1 MISPPSFKRSGGIFD
16 LDDKLRQIE
25 ALNEQMAEPTFWDN
39 QDKARQTVDKLKVLK
54 NVYEPW
60 KKAEEDTRD
69 TLELIDMVDENQP
82 DSFQDLKQEI
92 ERLDKEVAAV
102 EFQRLLSDPRD
113 ARNAIVN
120 INAGA
125 GGTEACDWTSML
137 LRQYLRWCER
147 RGFTVEMLDYNDGD
161 EAGVKGATFTV
172 SGPYAFGYLKSESG
186 VHRLVRI
193 SPFDSNKR
201 RHTSFSSVDVI
212 AQVEDDV
219 AIEINEKDLKI
230 DTYRA
235 GGKGGQN
242 VNKIESA
249 VRLTH
254 IPTGIVVQCQN
265 QRSQIQNKASA
276 LQVLKSRIYEFE
288 RRKKEAAHLAEYG
301 EKKKIEWG
309 SQIRSYVL
317 HPYSMVKDLRT
328 FEQTSDTQGFLDG
341 KIDAFIEAYLKWL
354 ASGCPDRS
362 EVLGAKQDDL
372 E

>member
-1 MISPPSFKRSGGIFD
+1 MADPS
-16 LDDKLRQIE
+16 
-25 ALNEQMAEPTFWDN
+25 FWDN
-39 QDKARQTVDKLKVLK
+39 QDKARQTVDKLKILK

-60 KKAEEDTRD
+60 KKAADDTSD
-69 TLELIDMVDENQP
+69 TLELIEMVDENQP
-82 DSFQDLKQEI
+82 ESFRDIKKEVD
-92 ERLDKEVAAV
+92 RLTKEVAAV

-125 GGTEACDWTSML
+125 GGTEACDWTGML
-137 LRQYLRWCER
+137 LRLYLRWCER
-147 RGFTVEMLDYNDGD
+147 RGFTVEMLDLNDGE
-161 EAGVKGATFTV
+161 EAGVKGVTFTV

-219 AIEINEKDLKI
+219 AVEISDKDLKI

-276 LQVLKSRIYEFE
+276 LQVLKSRIFEFE
-288 RRKKEAAHLAEYG
+288 RRKKEAAHLVEYG

-317 HPYSMVKDLRT
+317 QPYSMVKDLRT
-328 FEQTSDTQGFLDG
+328 FEETSNTQAVLDG
-341 KIDAFIEAYLKWL
+341 EIDHFMEAYLKWL
-354 ASGCPDRS
+354 AAGSPERS
-362 EVLGAKQDDL
+362 EVLGNRSDEID
-372 E
+372 

>member
-1 MISPPSFKRSGGIFD
+1 MADPSFW
-16 LDDKLRQIE
+16 DDQ
-25 ALNEQMAEPTFWDN
+25 EQAKKIVE
-39 QDKARQTVDKLKVLK
+39 KLKLLK
-54 NVYEPW
+54 STYEPW
-60 KKAEEDTRD
+60 KKADQDVRD
-69 TLELIDMVDENQP
+69 LLELIEMVDENQP
-82 DSFQDLKQEI
+82 ESFNEI
-92 ERLDKEVAAV
+92 RTDVERVSKEVAAV

-113 ARNAIVN
+113 SNNAIVS

-147 RGFTVEMLDYNDGD
+147 KGFTTEMIDYNAGE
-161 EAGVKGATFTV
+161 EAGVKSVTFTV
-172 SGPYAFGYLKSESG
+172 TGPYAFGYLKSESG

-201 RHTSFSSVDVI
+201 RHTSFSSLDVI
-212 AQVEDDV
+212 AQVDDTIDV
-219 AIEINEKDLKI
+219 QINPDDLRV

-242 VNKIESA
+242 VNKTESA
-249 VRLTH
+249 VRITH

-265 QRSQIQNKASA
+265 QRSQIQNRASA
-276 LQVLKSRIYEFE
+276 LQVLKSRIYDLE
-288 RRKKEAAHLAEYG
+288 RRKKEEAHLAEYG

-328 FEQTSDTQGFLDG
+328 FAETSNTQAFLDG
-341 KIDAFIEAYLKWL
+341 EIDDFIEAYLKWV
-354 ASGCPDRS
+354 AAGCPDRS

>member
-1 MISPPSFKRSGGIFD
+1 MADPS
-16 LDDKLRQIE
+16 
-25 ALNEQMAEPTFWDN
+25 FWDN
-39 QDKARQTVDKLKVLK
+39 QDKARQTVDKLKILK

-60 KKAEEDTRD
+60 KKASDDTND
-69 TLELIDMVDENQP
+69 TLELIEMVDENQP
-82 DSFQDLKQEI
+82 ESFRDIKE
-92 ERLDKEVAAV
+92 EVDRLTKEVAAV

-125 GGTEACDWTSML
+125 GGTEACDWTGML
-137 LRQYLRWCER
+137 LRLYLRWCER
-147 RGFTVEMLDYNDGD
+147 RGFTVEMLDLNDGE
-161 EAGVKGATFTV
+161 EAGVKGVTFTV

-219 AIEINEKDLKI
+219 AVEISDKDLKI

-276 LQVLKSRIYEFE
+276 LQVLKSRIFEFE
-288 RRKKEAAHLAEYG
+288 R
-301 EKKKIEWG
+301 
-309 SQIRSYVL
+309 S
-317 HPYSMVKDLRT
+317 
-328 FEQTSDTQGFLDG
+328 
-341 KIDAFIEAYLKWL
+341 
-354 ASGCPDRS
+354 
-362 EVLGAKQDDL
+362 
-372 E
+372 

>member
-1 MISPPSFKRSGGIFD
+1 
-16 LDDKLRQIE
+16 
-25 ALNEQMAEPTFWDN
+25 
-39 QDKARQTVDKLKVLK
+39 
-54 NVYEPW
+54 
-60 KKAEEDTRD
+60 
-69 TLELIDMVDENQP
+69 
-82 DSFQDLKQEI
+82 
-92 ERLDKEVAAV
+92 
-102 EFQRLLSDPRD
+102 
-113 ARNAIVN
+113 
-120 INAGA
+120 
-125 GGTEACDWTSML
+125 ML
-137 LRQYLRWCER
+137 LRLYLRWCER
-147 RGFTVEMLDYNDGD
+147 RGFTVEMLDYNEGE
-161 EAGVKGATFTV
+161 EAGVKGVTFTV

-212 AQVEDDV
+212 AQMEDDV
-219 AIEINEKDLKI
+219 AIEISDKDLKI

-288 RRKKEAAHLAEYG
+288 RRKKEAAHLEEYG

-317 HPYSMVKDLRT
+317 HPYSMVKDLRS
-328 FEQTSDTQGFLDG
+328 FEETSNTQAVLDG
-341 KIDAFIEAYLKWL
+341 EIDNFMEAYLKWV
-354 ASGCPDRS
+354 AAGSPERS
-362 EVLGAKQDDL
+362 EVLGTKQDDL

>member
-1 MISPPSFKRSGGIFD
+1 MISRPSFKRSGGIFD

-39 QDKARQTVDKLKVLK
+39 QDKAKQIVEKLKILK

-60 KKAEEDTRD
+60 QKADQDARD
-69 TLELIDMVDENQP
+69 TLELVDMVDENQEE
-82 DSFQDLKQEI
+82 SFREI
-92 ERLDKEVAAV
+92 QGEVEKLAKEVAAV
-102 EFQRLLSDPRD
+102 EFQRLLSEPRD
-113 ARNAIVN
+113 ASGAIVN
-120 INAGA
+120 ITAGA

-147 RGFTVEMLDYNDGD
+147 RGFTVEMLDYNEGD
-161 EAGVKGATFTV
+161 EAGVKGVTFTV

-212 AQVEDDV
+212 AQVAEDV
-219 AIEINEKDLKI
+219 PVEVNEKDLKI

-288 RRKKEAAHLAEYG
+288 RKKKEAAHLAEYG
-301 EKKKIEWG
+301 EKKKNEWG

-317 HPYSMVKDLRT
+317 HPYSMIKDLRT

-341 KIDAFIEAYLKWL
+341 KIDAFMEAYLKWY
-354 ASGCPDRS
+354 AAGCPDRS
-362 EVLGAKQDDL
+362 EVLGNKQDDL